1 MLNFPLPDLEKRARK
16 ILGVPEGA
24 SRAEIKLAYR
34 GLAKELH
41 PDLHPHDPLAEARFK
56 LVSEAYEILTRK
68 RNQGAYLLARFD
80 GENLLSPAPDYY
92 RWWVETFHPDL
103 LPAKEQPGPAV
114 PRGRS
119 PRRLNIF

>member
-1 MLNFPLPDLEKRARK
+1 MPDLEKRAKK

-24 SRAEIKLAYR
+24 TPAEIKLAYR
-34 GLAKELH
+34 GLAKQLH

-68 RNQGAYLLARFD
+68 RHQGACLLARFD
-80 GENLLSPAPDYY
+80 GENLFSPAPDYY

-103 LPAKEQPGPAV
+103 LPVKEQAGQAV
-114 PRGRS
+114 PRRRS
-119 PRRLNIF
+119 TRRLNIF